1 MIYVFLRRV
10 GNGTTLLFYRERS
23 VIDFGITN
31 LVAVEWKYI

>member
-1 MIYVFLRRV
+1 MIYVFLWRV
-10 GNGTTLLFYRERS
+10 GSVLLSYFEERS